1 MPTRIRK
8 VRKFRGGRTHGW
20 GQSAGHR
27 GAGSHGGFGKAGG
40 HKSKWTRTVSYEPD
54 RYGKHGFHHESD
66 IITTMNVGEL
76 DQLADKLLSSGQATK
91 KDEGILI
98 DLEALGVDKLLGLGR
113 VDKQLIVRV
122 KALSSTATKKIREAK
137 GQVLSVE

>member
-8 VRKFRGGRTHGW
+8 VRKYRGGRTHGW

-137 GQVLSVE
+137 GQVLSVG